1 MRFRQ
6 LPGKLDPPRDPS
18 PRPYRENVHAAIE
31 SPTSTP
37 QSLIARQGSQRVGMV
52 GRCHSGDHLFAR
64 VTRITF
70 FAMSL
75 IKITI
80 NASNLDT
87 PVLNKFVRSHDLDR
101 EQWVC

>member
-1 MRFRQ
+1 
-6 LPGKLDPPRDPS
+6 
-18 PRPYRENVHAAIE
+18 
-31 SPTSTP
+31 
-37 QSLIARQGSQRVGMV
+37 MV